1 LRGEQSKER
10 ARAWDLAAGFKI
22 LESCRRNL
30 EFGSLDKR
38 ALQGASRSWCSAGR
52 GTGAG
57 KKKNK
62 RALQGASRSWCSAG
76 RGTEREKKEQ
86 NNRKKRATKH
96 TGDLDTQMRRSTA
109 LRMFLSYVMVQTR
122 KEGRKLRST
131 I

>member
-52 GTGAG
+52 GT
-57 KKKNK
+57 
-62 RALQGASRSWCSAG
+62 
-76 RGTEREKKEQ
+76 EREKKRAKQ
-86 NNRKKRATKH
+86 QKKRATKH